1 MALQKQSEEE
11 RRQQQNLVRAS
22 YGQQRFQDLQ
32 KIAGYRRDKVTDRGT
47 SAVISFDFSRTL
59 EYRVNH
65 FEPS

>member
-47 SAVISFDFSRTL
+47 SAVRGDFIGFQQDTGVLR
-59 EYRVNH
+59 
-65 FEPS
+65 EPS